1 MIIKGGKFRQPK
13 AQKKFQKEIE
23 KKGGIYKSNRRIVMQ
38 IYLKTLNYK

>member
-23 KKGGIYKSNRRIVMQ
+23 KKGGIYIIKQKNCYADIFED
-38 IYLKTLNYK
+38 T